1 MPDGKE
7 GNKAGNL
14 NWFQTNFRLERTA
27 STGDLE
33 KPGAGGKRIREKEE
47 ESSLRK
53 DEEDKEVL
61 KRSKLQI
68 RDQEKKD
75 NLNQAEMDALMKK
88 LGELDKRIVQECKK
102 VSDEVGQLSEE
113 ARKEREEFMKK
124 WEEEKL
130 EMSGRIEKLEKR
142 LEILEQDN
150 RGNPFGEKVEID
162 SVLDKETE
170 RRLNKLEAG
179 AERKE
184 REARRRNVIIKGIN
198 MNEGTDWK
206 REVDRVW
213 AKLDVVGGRKS
224 TRRIDRVDKEGK
236 GMVLVEMEGFEKKRE
251 VMLAKNKLKR
261 EIIRLE
267 DDLTFEE
274 RRIRRI
280 IIEEAIKERAT
291 GKSVKV
297 GYMKIWVNGKLRIW
311 DEAEGRWKLQ
321 EGNE

>member
-7 GNKAGNL
+7 RNKA
-14 NWFQTNFRLERTA
+14 
-27 STGDLE
+27 
-33 KPGAGGKRIREKEE
+33 GKRIREKEE

-53 DEEDKEVL
+53 DKEDKEVL

-68 RDQEKKD
+68 WDQEKKD
-75 NLNQAEMDALMKK
+75 SLNQAEMEALMKK

-102 VSDEVGQLSEE
+102 VSDEVGQLREE
-113 ARKEREEFMKK
+113 GRIEREEFMKK

-130 EMSGRIEKLEKR
+130 EISGRIEKLEKR

-150 RGNPFGEKVEID
+150 RANPFGEKAMEID

-170 RRLNKLEAG
+170 KRLNKLEAG

-184 REARRRNVIIKGIN
+184 REARRRNVIIEGIN

-213 AKLDVVGGRKS
+213 AKLEVVGGRKN
-224 TRRIDRVDKEGK
+224 TRRIGGVDKEGK
-236 GMVLVEMEGFEKKRE
+236 GMILVEMEGFEKKRE

-261 EIIRLE
+261 EIISLE

-291 GKSVKV
+291 GNSVKV
-297 GYMKIWVNGKLRIW
+297 DYMKMWVNGKLRIW

-321 EGNE
+321 KGNE